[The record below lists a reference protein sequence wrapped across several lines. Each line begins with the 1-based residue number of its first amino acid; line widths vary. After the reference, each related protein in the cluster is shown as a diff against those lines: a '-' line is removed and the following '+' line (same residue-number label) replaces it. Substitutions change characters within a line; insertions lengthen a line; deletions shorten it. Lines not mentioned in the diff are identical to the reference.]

1 MTQTPSIDLDAYFQR
16 IGHDGDRAPTLE
28 TLLALQL
35 RHAQSIPF
43 ENLNPL
49 LRLPVLLD
57 PASLQR
63 KLVHERRGGY
73 CYEQNLLFR
82 DVLREL
88 GFTVAGLAARV
99 LWNAPEGE
107 IRPKTHMLLLVDF
120 MGAPYIVDVGF
131 GNQSPTG
138 PLRLETGVEQP
149 APHGLFRLV
158 LAEGDYMLESNVR
171 GQWLPLYRFDLRKQ
185 ERVDYEV
192 ANWYVSSHPSSHF
205 VHHLLAARPVPGGVR
220 YTLRDNEL
228 GIHRL
233 DDETDRRLLTTP
245 AEIREALETFLQI
258 SPPNVPELDSVLA
271 RLCGPT
277 G

>member
-233 DDETDRRLLTTP
+233 GDETDRRVLTTP
-245 AEIREALETFLQI
+245 AEIRETLETLLQI